1 MRQIKN
7 PYVSQQMRQSTN
19 RLLEMLDHGMI
30 STDAVVRACL
40 SYMSEDEVTEMCHM
54 NEFFTE
60 EEEEET
66 E

>member
-1 MRQIKN
+1 
-7 PYVSQQMRQSTN
+7 MRQSTN

-30 STDAVVRACL
+30 STDAVVTACL
-40 SYMSEDEVTEMCHM
+40 KYMSEDEVTEMCHM

-60 EEEEET
+60 EEEET